1 MPMPTILKA
10 GMACFAVL
18 SITACT
24 SVPITSYPK
33 LASLDP
39 ETMDLADVEVAVRMQ
54 DDFGVREDS
63 AVLSVSLEH
72 KETGDRVEK
81 SFILEE
87 YDVPLTPVLS
97 RKSKDG
103 YLIKRFRMSP
113 ETAEE
118 ALAYRT
124 QVISLR
130 NEEPGKQHDGTFGA
144 RVGFCM
150 QPGGNPFLD
159 PRMTLFIKTAP
170 DKDFFTMFKETKM
183 DLPRDKMEQAKLC
196 GAEE

>member
-1 MPMPTILKA
+1 
-10 GMACFAVL
+10 
-18 SITACT
+18 
-24 SVPITSYPK
+24 
-33 LASLDP
+33 
-39 ETMDLADVEVAVRMQ
+39 
-54 DDFGVREDS
+54 
-63 AVLSVSLEH
+63 
-72 KETGDRVEK
+72 
-81 SFILEE
+81 
-87 YDVPLTPVLS
+87 
-97 RKSKDG
+97 
-103 YLIKRFRMSP
+103 MSP

-144 RVGFCM
+144 SVGFCM

-170 DKDFFTMFKETKM
+170 DKDFFTMLKETNM
-183 DLPRDKMEQAKLC
+183 DLPRDKMKQAKLC